1 MKMMEE
7 FADSKDA
14 QQLSAYREMASD
26 QDREKEALEWCEGL
40 IGEALS
46 QEG

>member
-1 MKMMEE
+1 MIEQ
-7 FADSKDA
+7 FGDSKDA
-14 QQLSAYREMASD
+14 QLLSAYREMGSD

-40 IGEALS
+40 IWDALS

>member
-1 MKMMEE
+1 MIQQ

-14 QQLSAYREMASD
+14 QLLSAYRAMGND

-40 IGEALS
+40 RGEALS